1 MARKK
6 EELLNKVINSINNLT
21 AMEEEVHNY
30 VNQLDDIEWKIR
42 DILHYLEVTPITRS
56 GAIELIN
63 ELQNLRIER
72 RYMKQMWELWN
83 VYGKNR
89 MKLGERNYR
98 DFLIAELHKEDK
110 SLQTTYN
117 YRQYT
122 KEELDAMNEDK
133 SLPRKR
139 KGEII
144 SNNEIFSSYNNNEEE
159 IIDEE

>member
-1 MARKK
+1 MMKK
-6 EELLNKVINSINNLT
+6 DKLLNTLIDNIQSIT
-21 AMEEEVHNY
+21 EVESDIYNY
-30 VNQLDDIEWKIR
+30 VNNLEEIEWRIR

-89 MKLGERNYR
+89 MKLGERNHR

-159 IIDEE
+159 IIDGE

>member
-1 MARKK
+1 
-6 EELLNKVINSINNLT
+6 
-21 AMEEEVHNY
+21 
-30 VNQLDDIEWKIR
+30 
-42 DILHYLEVTPITRS
+42 
-56 GAIELIN
+56 
-63 ELQNLRIER
+63 
-72 RYMKQMWELWN
+72 
-83 VYGKNR
+83 
-89 MKLGERNYR
+89 MKLGERNHR

-117 YRQYT
+117 FRQYT

>member
-1 MARKK
+1 MQLHRLKFTKNEVEQFAQYYNAGHSIK
-6 EELLNKVINSINNLT
+6 ETALYFNK
-21 AMEEEVHNY
+21 AY
-30 VNQLDDIEWKIR
+30 R

-89 MKLGERNYR
+89 MKLGERNHR

-117 YRQYT
+117 FRQYT

-159 IIDEE
+159 IIDGE